1 MKALRIMGYY
11 FALLVMIL
19 PWRAQAADA
28 DDFVTANRSQQ
39 ARLLEQWAAAPQA
52 QRLPLLRALAA
63 ETLQVDSSGH
73 AFSNQQA
80 LGRGGGTFRQPQTG
94 AAHQPPA
101 QPGRRRAGHGTCW

>member
-11 FALLVMIL
+11 FALLMMIL

-52 QRLPLLRALAA
+52 QRLPL
-63 ETLQVDSSGH
+63 
-73 AFSNQQA
+73 
-80 LGRGGGTFRQPQTG
+80 
-94 AAHQPPA
+94 
-101 QPGRRRAGHGTCW
+101 

>member
-80 LGRGGGTFRQPQTG
+80 LGAAAEPSGTPKPVRLTNRLRNLVPHLRNAT
-94 AAHQPPA
+94 A
-101 QPGRRRAGHGTCW
+101 